1 MCVENI
7 ARRVVIRCISMC
19 SCKQNG
25 FLVIYYAREL
35 SRSAYCRPRSPGI
48 CNLISPGGMLALAS
62 QQCTAAAPPQKNDSI
77 SSSVRGAKG
86 ESAEKM
92 HTACTDRRL
101 NCKSSRRRAAFV
113 WNGMSQCRT
122 GACCCRTRNI
132 LCVDNVQHTHF
143 SCSSGDKSSGYANS
157 DKYSVMCNSSYNL
170 RWKLFLLGYVC
181 CV

>member
-1 MCVENI
+1 VSSLCILPPSFPRNMQFNI
-7 ARRVVIRCISMC
+7 PRWNAGTG
-19 SCKQNG
+19 K
-25 FLVIYYAREL
+25 LVH
-35 SRSAYCRPRSPGI
+35 S
-48 CNLISPGGMLALAS
+48 
-62 QQCTAAAPPQKNDSI
+62 AAAPPQKNDSI
-77 SSSVRGAKG
+77 SSVRGAKG
-86 ESAEKM
+86 ESAEKMQKM

-143 SCSSGDKSSGYANS
+143 SCSSGDKFSGYANS

-181 CV
+181 SV